1 MGFDIRLP
9 IGMMFSVFGVLVG
22 GYGAA
27 TRGSEMYTRHSLG
40 INVNLWWGI
49 VMLMFGAA
57 MLLLARRGS
66 LAVRKAAPRT
76 AAETESL
83 ARDCTACQASCSVSC
98 ALLTAA
104 QAVQS
109 LAS

>member
-9 IGMMFSVFGVLVG
+9 IGMMFSVFGLLVG

-27 TRGSEMYTRHSLG
+27 TVGSEMYARHSLG

-49 VMLMFGAA
+49 VMLGFGGI

-66 LAVRKAAPRT
+66 
-76 AAETESL
+76 
-83 ARDCTACQASCSVSC
+83 
-98 ALLTAA
+98 AA
-104 QAVQS
+104 QRQERAT
-109 LAS
+109 AGE

>member
-40 INVNLWWGI
+40 INVNFWWGM
-49 VMLMFGAA
+49 VMLMFGAG
-57 MLLLARRGS
+57 MLLLARRRS
-66 LAVRKAAPRT
+66 LAVR
-76 AAETESL
+76 
-83 ARDCTACQASCSVSC
+83 SVATRS
-98 ALLTAA
+98 AGKTLKGRMIK
-104 QAVQS
+104 
-109 LAS
+109 